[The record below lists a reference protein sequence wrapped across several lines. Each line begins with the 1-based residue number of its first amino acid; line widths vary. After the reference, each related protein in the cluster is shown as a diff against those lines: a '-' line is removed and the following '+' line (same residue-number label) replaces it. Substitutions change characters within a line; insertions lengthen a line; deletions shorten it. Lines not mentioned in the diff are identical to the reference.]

1 MARPILYDRPALDD
15 AVFGQISEAASR
27 GARSPSIRD
36 IGLAVRARRET
47 VRASLERLK
56 ASGRLVDRG
65 AVKAPAWFIPETGR
79 ETARVRVGRPPS
91 VHNRKGGGTGL
102 TPGQRE
108 VLSIARQ
115 LARQGIE
122 ICAANIADRVGLTRE
137 GTLSRLVRIA
147 GNGYLRP
154 LAPGRWC
161 LETALARHPADDA
174 AAMLAAESFLRFL
187 TVEERPNIFAPTVGA
202 GAAEL
207 SRRGAG
213 ASPAEPHPS
222 DAVNLPAVAAPV
234 SPRGRE
240 SNAESTGASAS
251 DGAASPKPR
260 QRAPART
267 DLPLTDGERTI
278 LEALLRVGEPG
289 VPIPEGTA
297 RQATGIWKAGPA
309 VGKLRVL
316 ERKGYLKGA
325 ISPAGA
331 RVWRVTR
338 DPAGKSVAPAIEG
351 SRIEIRD
358 DLPVPVTVCPT
369 RWARGSVESQYQR

>member
-154 LAPGRWC
+154 LAPGRF
-161 LETALARHPADDA
+161 ALVNVEQRKREEPQPVTTVVDGVRITRYPP
-174 AAMLAAESFLRFL
+174 MIAE
-187 TVEERPNIFAPTVGA
+187 G
-202 GAAEL
+202 
-207 SRRGAG
+207 
-213 ASPAEPHPS
+213 
-222 DAVNLPAVAAPV
+222 
-234 SPRGRE
+234 
-240 SNAESTGASAS
+240 
-251 DGAASPKPR
+251 
-260 QRAPART
+260 
-267 DLPLTDGERTI
+267 
-278 LEALLRVGEPG
+278 ALLYGCGSGRGLVSLSE
-289 VPIPEGTA
+289 
-297 RQATGIWKAGPA
+297 TGG
-309 VGKLRVL
+309 R
-316 ERKGYLKGA
+316 
-325 ISPAGA
+325 
-331 RVWRVTR
+331 RVTGR
-338 DPAGKSVAPAIEG
+338 AA
-351 SRIEIRD
+351 
-358 DLPVPVTVCPT
+358 
-369 RWARGSVESQYQR
+369 